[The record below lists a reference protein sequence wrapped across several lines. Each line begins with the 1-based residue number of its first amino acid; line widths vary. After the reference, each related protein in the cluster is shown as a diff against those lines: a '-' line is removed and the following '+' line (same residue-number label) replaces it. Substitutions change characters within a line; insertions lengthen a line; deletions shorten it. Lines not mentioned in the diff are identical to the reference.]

1 MLLVCKFIRA
11 RTKTDLA
18 WSRTALSHDKLR
30 ISWQIPFV
38 RLRLN
43 CFEEKTWARKS
54 REIVPLKGLILWK
67 MRAIV
72 SDYKWTAHDLQCLVL
87 GWDYFVCNY
96 IFIFI
101 FISIYKNCF
110 TVLLCWR
117 IGSELSWRGSLLYG
131 DTKERRGAIL
141 VFCFSRKYCLQFLNY
156 YNAKSTLSEKQDCG
170 STSGWIKNIHR

>member
-1 MLLVCKFIRA
+1 MANILANSLCSLEIELFWRK
-11 RTKTDLA
+11 DL
-18 WSRTALSHDKLR
+18 SSK
-30 ISWQIPFV
+30 ISWNCPFKGANIV
-38 RLRLN
+38 KDVCNCIRLQMNSSRSTVFSIGLRLF
-43 CFEEKTWARKS
+43 C
-54 REIVPLKGLILWK
+54 
-67 MRAIV
+67 
-72 SDYKWTAHDLQCLVL
+72 LQLCT
-87 GWDYFVCNY
+87 YIY

-101 FISIYKNCF
+101 LIYKNCF

-170 STSGWIKNIHR
+170 STSGWIKNKHR